1 MHKMANA
8 LKIKGRRELWWKL
21 TPGSINNTKEEEKE
35 EKVEQN
41 TIQQKE
47 TYPKDVW
54 RARTNQLPI
63 RSFEQP
69 QISQGAIK
77 HKVFG
82 AYGEGGTGG
91 DDRR

>member
-1 MHKMANA
+1 MHKMADE
-8 LKIKGRRELWWKL
+8 LKTSRRREHRWKL
-21 TPGSINNTKEEEKE
+21 ILWSKKHQEEEKE

-63 RSFEQP
+63 LSFEQP